1 MAIVTSGIA
10 QGFSGKVGKLKFTQN
25 ADGTTTVGEI
35 GKART
40 TPFTPNEIANQQCTR
55 VCNDFMKPIKDYIYV
70 GYELEAKA
78 RKQNQ
83 NNAMVADLKKNSLI
97 KDYPN
102 TRIDFANALVTKG
115 DLTPPINAAVSVN
128 EFGLTFVWD
137 KESTEDGMHFTDQV
151 MTLAY
156 FPTLAK
162 ARFMTAGAQRNMG
175 KDMLVLSGIEQGN
188 IVEIYISL
196 IKANR
201 KRISNS
207 VYLGQLIW

>member
-40 TPFTPNEIANQQCTR
+40 TPFTQNELANQQCTT
-55 VCNDFMKPIKDYIYV
+55 VCNEFMKPIRDYTYV
-70 GYELEAKA
+70 GYELEGKK

-83 NNAMVADLKKNSLI
+83 NNAMMADLKRDSLI

-102 TRIDFANALVTKG
+102 TRLDLRKILVTKG
-115 DLTPPINAAVSVN
+115 DMLPPVNAAVSLN

-137 KESTEDGMHFTDQV
+137 KESTEDGMHYSDQI

-156 FPTLAK
+156 FPTLKK
-162 ARFMTAGAQRNMG
+162 ARFMTGGAQRNMG
-175 KDMLVLSGIEQGN
+175 RDMLVLSGMEHGN
-188 IVEIYISL
+188 IVEIFISF

-201 KRISNS
+201 KGISNS